1 MLLDLYKKY
10 KETILYLIF
19 GGLTTLVNIATY
31 GIMYNML
38 GIDNVPSNV
47 VAWILSVVFAYI
59 TNKLFVFESKSF
71 SPKVLL
77 GEMSSFFLCRLA
89 TGALDLLIMYYCIDV
104 CGLDKFNLIIKIA
117 SNVLVIILN
126 YVASKIF
133 IFKKKDDHQMLYDI
147 LHLVVVFY

>member
-10 KETILYLIF
+10 KETILYLVF

-31 GIMYNML
+31 GILFNML
-38 GIDNVPSNV
+38 GIGNVPSNI

-77 GEMSSFFLCRLA
+77 GEISSFFLCRLA
-89 TGALDLLIMYYCIDV
+89 TGALDLLIMYYTIDV
-104 CGLDKFNLIIKIA
+104 CGWNRYNLVIKII
-117 SNVLVIILN
+117 SNVLVIVLN
-126 YVASKIF
+126 YIASKVL
-133 IFKKKDDHQMLYDI
+133 IFKKKPEHKM
-147 LHLVVVFY
+147 